1 MANELSYRDRTVT
14 AGSPRVVCVTVPPQ
28 IHPKWCYAGRDPSD
42 TASVHSADSHSAGT
56 VARRAVAAALVLSPL
71 VGCTAAA
78 SEPTTVVFDGETY
91 TLEGPVSCVRKVDS
105 TLVINAPV
113 PKWGGGVP
121 GGGKRLIRVEL
132 TEASR
137 LVVNAAGIRINDIR
151 GFANDPAEM
160 WATKADNA
168 YTINGRMPAADGET
182 QSHQF
187 KIQVTCL
194 GVDQQFHDVGPPSI
208 GAP

>member
-1 MANELSYRDRTVT
+1 VR
-14 AGSPRVVCVTVPPQ
+14 
-28 IHPKWCYAGRDPSD
+28 
-42 TASVHSADSHSAGT
+42 SADSHTAGT

-71 VGCTAAA
+71 VGCTADA

-91 TLEGPVSCVRKVDS
+91 TLEGPVSCVRQVDHR
-105 TLVINAPV
+105 LVINAPV
-113 PKWGGGVP
+113 APKWGGGVP

-132 TEASR
+132 TDESR
-137 LVVNAAGIRINDIR
+137 LVVNSAGIRINSIR
-151 GFANDPAEM
+151 GFANDPTEM

-182 QSHQF
+182 QAHQF
-187 KIQVTCL
+187 KIQVICTA
-194 GVDQQFHDVGPPSI
+194 VDQQFHDVGPPAI

>member
-1 MANELSYRDRTVT
+1 MRA
-14 AGSPRVVCVTVPPQ
+14 
-28 IHPKWCYAGRDPSD
+28 RDPSD
-42 TASVHSADSHSAGT
+42 TASVHSAGSHSAGT

-71 VGCTAAA
+71 VGCTADA

-91 TLEGPVSCVRKVDS
+91 TLEGPVSCVRQVDS
-105 TLVINAPV
+105 RLVINAPV
-113 PKWGGGVP
+113 APKWGGGVP
-121 GGGKRLIRVEL
+121 GGGRRLIRVEL
-132 TEASR
+132 TEESR
-137 LVVNAAGIRINDIR
+137 LVVNSVGIRINSSR

-182 QSHQF
+182 QAHQF
-187 KIQVTCL
+187 KIEVTCS
-194 GVDQQFHDVGPPSI
+194 VVEQQFHDVGPAPI

>member
-1 MANELSYRDRTVT
+1 LA
-14 AGSPRVVCVTVPPQ
+14 PQ
-28 IHPKWCYAGRDPSD
+28 IRPEWRYARRDPSD
-42 TASVHSADSHSAGT
+42 TASVQSAGRHTAGT
-56 VARRAVAAALVLSPL
+56 VACRAVAAAFVPCLL
-71 VGCTAAA
+71 VGCTADA

-91 TLEGPVSCVRKVDS
+91 TLEGPVSCVRNLDN

-113 PKWGGGVP
+113 APKWGGGVP

-132 TEASR
+132 TEESR
-137 LVVNAAGIRINDIR
+137 LVVNAAGIRINDVR

-168 YTINGRMPAADGET
+168 YTIHGRMPAADGET
-182 QSHQF
+182 RSHQF

-194 GVDQQFHDVGPPSI
+194 VVDQQFHDVGPPSI